1 MAPGGE
7 VGHHVDDPADRLP
20 SRRKARLAPQPRTI
34 GVSL

>member
-20 SRRKARLAPQPRTI
+20 PTTKARLAPARRAIETR
-34 GVSL
+34 L